1 MVCFFCLQSVTGFLF
16 NFTFY
21 LSKPGPKSRIRYGVN
36 FYSDMVLGDKHY
48 KHTDEGPCRSSR
60 RTRSPSAAVLAN
72 ATAAATSSGTM
83 SIDDAD
89 GMFAVDVH

>member
-1 MVCFFCLQSVTGFLF
+1 
-16 NFTFY
+16 
-21 LSKPGPKSRIRYGVN
+21 
-36 FYSDMVLGDKHY
+36 MVLGDKHY